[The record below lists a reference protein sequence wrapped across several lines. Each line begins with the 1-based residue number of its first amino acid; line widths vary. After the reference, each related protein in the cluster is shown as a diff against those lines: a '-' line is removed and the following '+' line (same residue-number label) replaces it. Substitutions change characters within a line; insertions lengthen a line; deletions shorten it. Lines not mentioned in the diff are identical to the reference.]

1 MSEMIRSYDRR
12 RTFSRASS
20 VEVLRPISIPRASRA
35 CLSNRLLSGR
45 SSTHR
50 IRAPCS
56 RRCVRGLGS
65 AAATS
70 RGSATAPCAA
80 SPGARVAIAAPRA
93 AAASCW
99 RFAIASTPGA
109 LKLNSPRLL
118 RKSAREP
125 RNRTRKNSKTVGQIR
140 TPTSWAMALT
150 RLLAESVL
158 TLHLRGYDDIPS
170 SSQDDRILTRS
181 FGYGPSAGSGPTDA
195 RIPWHGSDI
204 ACAACITAPHGSG
217 LTIWM
222 QN

>member
-20 VEVLRPISIPRASRA
+20 VEVLRSISIPRASRA

-70 RGSATAPCAA
+70 RGSAAAPCA

-99 RFAIASTPGA
+99 RLALASTPGA

-118 RKSAREP
+118 RKFAREP
-125 RNRTRKNSKTVGQIR
+125 RNRTRKNNKTAGQIR
-140 TPTSWAMALT
+140 TPTSWEMALT

-158 TLHLRGYDDIPS
+158 TLHLRGYDHIPS
-170 SSQDDRILTRS
+170 CSHDDRILTS
-181 FGYGPSAGSGPTDA
+181 HLGTDPVQA
-195 RIPWHGSDI
+195 RVQP
-204 ACAACITAPHGSG
+204 APGCPGNYMLDCLCSV
-217 LTIWM
+217 L
-222 QN
+222 